1 MTNLTNVWEFD
12 ISMTIFNMII
22 SKKLREMPDWKQ
34 SFFMKKTAI
43 CSDTLH
49 HQAFVVRCG
58 FSKIHMR
65 QGPVIIFW
73 YQIITPLCGHSAF
86 GAEGAKALMF
96 LDSSGVKWNFS
107 IKGHRTQTIICHEFC
122 WTFAALKCLNWS
134 NIWIME
140 FQDLLFHFLWIMSSF
155 WRLFFYVFMGK
166 KYIYI
171 F

>member
-1 MTNLTNVWEFD
+1 MSWSRYTV
-12 ISMTIFNMII
+12 I
-22 SKKLREMPDWKQ
+22 
-34 SFFMKKTAI
+34 
-43 CSDTLH
+43 TL
-49 HQAFVVRCG
+49 
-58 FSKIHMR
+58 SL
-65 QGPVIIFW
+65 
-73 YQIITPLCGHSAF
+73 YQNSTPPCGHSAF
-86 GAEGAKALMF
+86 GAGGAKALMF

-166 KYIYI
+166 IYMYI
-171 F
+171 FNSFSRFRTKKLPKIKEKKNLKNWKVFSLD